1 MDASS
6 SYIHTDR
13 NHVPLVRQDMMIPPP
28 RKNLR
33 DVLDAGRNS
42 LKRVT
47 AGTREL
53 GHRAKEAPTESL
65 AIAFAVGVVAS
76 ILFARR

>member
-1 MDASS
+1 MDVSTYYSRAERK
-6 SYIHTDR
+6 T
-13 NHVPLVRQDMMIPPP
+13 PLARDIMIPPP

-33 DVLDAGRNS
+33 DVLNAGRNS
-42 LKRVT
+42 LKRVM

-53 GHRAKEAPTESL
+53 GNRAKEAPAESL